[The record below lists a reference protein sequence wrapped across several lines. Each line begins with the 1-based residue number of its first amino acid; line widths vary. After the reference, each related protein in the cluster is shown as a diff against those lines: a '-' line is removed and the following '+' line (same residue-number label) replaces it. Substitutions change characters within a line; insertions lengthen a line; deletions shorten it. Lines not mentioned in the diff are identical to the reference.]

1 MEKRVK
7 YAKIFLKESGKIL
20 LRYLKKKNLED
31 LQKADKKVE
40 AYIIGSIFNRYPIDS
55 ISTEKTGEI
64 IKSSKYR
71 WIIAPLEGK
80 SEYLSENS
88 LFFISI
94 KIEESGVV
102 KGTLIYLPIF
112 NELLYQSEGNLFLN
126 DEEILES
133 NKEKLIHFH
142 AISKY
147 LEKNQWNAEKSIL
160 N

>member
-71 WIIAPLEGK
+71 WIIAPLEGR
-80 SEYLSENS
+80 SEYLNGNS

-102 KGTLIYLPIF
+102 KKTLIYLPIF

-133 NKEKLIHFH
+133 NKEKLINF
-142 AISKY
+142 Y
-147 LEKNQWNAEKSIL
+147 TLF
-160 N
+160 